1 MTAKLTLRLDERLIA
16 AAKQHAQA
24 HGRSVSALVA
34 DYFAQLA
41 ASPPTSNHPTPT
53 TTLDAPITRRLRG
66 ALRGAT
72 VTEDDAQMARMAKH
86 Q

>member
-41 ASPPTSNHPTPT
+41 ASPPSTARPI

-72 VTEDDAQMARMAKH
+72 VTEEDAQTARMAKH

>member
-1 MTAKLTLRLDERLIA
+1 MTTKLTLRLDEQLIA
-16 AAKQHAQA
+16 AAKDYAQA

-41 ASPPTSNHPTPT
+41 GQSAPATSANTGPLT
-53 TTLDAPITRRLRG
+53 TRLRG

-72 VTEDDAQMARMAKH
+72 ATEADHKAHLAAR
-86 Q
+86 QQ

>member
-16 AAKQHAQA
+16 AAKEHAHA

-41 ASPPTSNHPTPT
+41 TNPPHPIPMPH
-53 TTLDAPITRRLRG
+53 APITHRLRG

-72 VTEDDAQMARMAKH
+72 VTEDDAKAHRAAK
-86 Q
+86 QQ